1 MIMLIIA
8 HRGASAYAQEN
19 TLKAFALSFKL
30 GAAWLE
36 TDVQRSSDGVLV
48 LYHDYDLKNGK
59 KIKDCTYD
67 YLKKFDVP
75 KLSDLLKITPKNFTL
90 NLEIKNDNNIYPNI
104 ENQILTEIKKAK
116 NISQNQ
122 ILISSFAL
130 ESLQKIRAL
139 NKNISVGV
147 LTRNFEIKTPLSLKA
162 KSVNIS
168 VKRVTKKIVETC
180 HKNNLKVLVYT
191 VNDLQTY
198 QKLKA
203 WKVDGIFSDNPVL
216 NCPHFFALGCTK

>member
-1 MIMLIIA
+1 MLIIS
-8 HRGASAYAQEN
+8 HRGASSFAQEN
-19 TLKAFALSFKL
+19 TLEAFNLAFKL
-30 GAAWLE
+30 STWLE
-36 TDVQRSSDGVLV
+36 TDIQRSSDGVLV
-48 LYHDYDLKNGK
+48 LYHDYNLRNGK
-59 KIKDCTYD
+59 KIKDSNYN
-67 YLKKFDVP
+67 YLQKFNVP
-75 KLSDLLKITPKNFTL
+75 ALADLLKITPKNFTL

-104 ENQILTEIKKAK
+104 EKQILAEIKKAK

-122 ILISSFAL
+122 ILISSFAV

-139 NKNISVGV
+139 NKDISIGV
-147 LTRNFEIKTPLSLKA
+147 LTRNFDVKQPLSLKA

-198 QKLKA
+198 HKLQV

-216 NCPHFFALGCTK
+216 NCPHFFALGYTK

>member
-1 MIMLIIA
+1 MLVIA
-8 HRGASAYAQEN
+8 HRGASAYVQEN
-19 TLKAFALSFKL
+19 TLKAFDLAFKL
-30 GAAWLE
+30 GSTWLE
-36 TDVQRSSDGVLV
+36 TDIQRSSDGVLV
-48 LYHDYDLKNGK
+48 LYHDYNLQNGC
-59 KIKDCTYD
+59 KIKDSSYN
-67 YLKKFDVP
+67 YLKKFNVP
-75 KLSDLLKITPKNFTL
+75 TLADLLKITPQNFTL
-90 NLEIKNDNNIYPNI
+90 NLEIKNDNDIYPGI
-104 ENQILTEIKKAK
+104 EKQILAEIKKAK
-116 NISQNQ
+116 NIKENQ
-122 ILISSFAL
+122 ILISSFAV

-139 NKNISVGV
+139 NKNISIGV

-203 WKVDGIFSDNPVL
+203 WKVDGIFSDNTVL
-216 NCPHFFALGCTK
+216 NCPNFFALGCTK

>member
-1 MIMLIIA
+1 MLIIA

-19 TLKAFALSFKL
+19 TLKAFDLAFKL
-30 GAAWLE
+30 GATWLE
-36 TDVQRSSDGVLV
+36 TDVQRSSDGALV
-48 LYHDYDLKNGK
+48 LYHDYNLKNGK
-59 KIKDCTYD
+59 KIKDCTFD
-67 YLKKFDVP
+67 YLKKFNIP
-75 KLSDLLKITPKNFTL
+75 TLSDLLKITPKNCTL
-90 NLEIKNDNNIYPNI
+90 NLEIKNDDNIYPGI
-104 ENQILTEIKKAK
+104 EKQILAELNIVK

-122 ILISSFAL
+122 ILISSFAV

-139 NKNISVGV
+139 NKNISIGV
-147 LTRNFEIKTPLSLKA
+147 LTRNFEVKTPLSLKA

-168 VKRVTKKIVETC
+168 VKRVTKKIIETC

-198 QKLKA
+198 HKLQA

-216 NCPHFFALGCTK
+216 NCSHFFALGGTN